1 MYVSILLSI
10 IVLSLGT
17 YLIWPSR
24 YNIPAHTSLA
34 FSFVAYFIPTI
45 IQPDIISSYNSDS
58 VDLYAKILLAG
69 AVFYIFG
76 MLLGYKLKL
85 CISLSK
91 QSFVWINI
99 SETTYCKKVS
109 LMTVNITIFAIIG
122 MIVSFG
128 VMGVIPIF
136 ARDPIAAKFMR
147 GSYQEN
153 YAKIAI
159 LYRTC
164 NYLLQFTIP
173 LLLVLWYYYRKRIY
187 MISMV
192 LSVFI
197 LLACFARSPA
207 FSGFV
212 LGIGIIA
219 AYTKRLFKYYILF
232 LFFTYGFGS
241 MFYYLVGAATY
252 GLKIDANIFEI
263 MAAGAPDIPDQ
274 LNFLTH
280 FIRQPEYTYG
290 RTFWGG
296 LIPSHY
302 FWNPSVWSLHIV
314 SSGSDVNEII
324 SGGLRLLLPVWGYVS
339 FSWTGVV
346 FLSLFVGFLSGKFIR
361 KTQRLL
367 IKTKNIVIKAIII
380 LLYIKVYAFFINFH
394 LMSIYNL
401 PVLFIMIFYLYNIK
415 LKSTHAIAIA
425 NANAEKL

>member
-1 MYVSILLSI
+1 MC
-10 IVLSLGT
+10 
-17 YLIWPSR
+17 
-24 YNIPAHTSLA
+24 
-34 FSFVAYFIPTI
+34 
-45 IQPDIISSYNSDS
+45 
-58 VDLYAKILLAG
+58 
-69 AVFYIFG
+69 G
-76 MLLGYKLKL
+76 MLLGYKQY
-85 CISLSK
+85 ISASK
-91 QSFVWINI
+91 QSFVWVNI

-109 LMTVNITIFAIIG
+109 LITVNITVFAIMG

-128 VMGVIPIF
+128 VMGFIPIF
-136 ARDPIAAKFMR
+136 TLDSIAAKFMR
-147 GSYQEN
+147 GTYQES

-173 LLLVLWYYYRKRIY
+173 LLLVLWYYYRKKVYI
-187 MISMV
+187 ILTL
-192 LSVFI
+192 LSVLI
-197 LLACFARSPA
+197 LFACFARSPA

-219 AYTKRLFKYYILF
+219 AYKKRLFKYYILF

-241 MFYYLVGAATY
+241 MFYYLVGVSTH
-252 GLKIDANIFEI
+252 GLNIDANIFEI

-280 FIRQPEYTYG
+280 FIRYPEYTYG

-296 LIPSHY
+296 LIPNHY
-302 FWNPSVWSLHIV
+302 YWNPSVWTLHIV
-314 SSGSDVNEII
+314 SSGTDVNEII

-361 KTQRLL
+361 KTQHLL
-367 IKTKNIVIKAIII
+367 MRTKNIVIKAIII
-380 LLYIKVYAFFINFH
+380 LLYIKVFTFFINFH
-394 LMSIYNL
+394 LMSIYKL

-415 LKSTHAIAIA
+415 LKSTRAHAIV
-425 NANAEKL
+425 NAEKL